1 MKQNAMGDKPF
12 TLNAHVME
20 ILIDDGIAKAVDAAL
35 AERMKKSE
43 SL

>member
-1 MKQNAMGDKPF
+1 MNQNTKSDKPF
-12 TLNAHVME
+12 TFNNRVME
-20 ILIDDGIAKAVDAAL
+20 TLIDDGIAKAVDAAL